1 MTVRSVQLVLHYD
14 GTTFA
19 GWQRQPDQRTI
30 QGELERV
37 LSTLCDQ
44 PIAALGAGRT
54 DAGVHARGQA
64 VGVRVP
70 ERWTPSALRRALNA
84 LLPHDLWVA
93 AAYEMRAEFHARFSA
108 VSRGYSY
115 FVGTDDEAHSP
126 FRRRTEW
133 PVQRELDRAMLDRS
147 ARTIEGEHSFR
158 AFAVRGTAPADDD
171 HRCYVM
177 RAAWRDRQNGAGL
190 QFEIEANRFLHHMV
204 RFLVG
209 TMIAIASRERDADD
223 MSQLLAAGTND
234 EVSPPAPAH
243 GLFLERVLY
252 PETLYVQ

>member
-1 MTVRSVQLVLHYD
+1 MTVRCVQLVLHYD
-14 GTTFA
+14 GTKFA

-37 LSTLCDQ
+37 LTSLCDQ

-70 ERWTPSALRRALNA
+70 VKWTASALRRSLNA
-84 LLPHDLWVA
+84 LLPPDLWVA
-93 AAYEMRAEFHARFSA
+93 ASHEMREDFHARYSA
-108 VSRGYSY
+108 LSRGYSY

-133 PVQRELDRAMLDRS
+133 PVSRNLDRAALVS
-147 ARTIEGEHSFR
+147 AAATIEGEHSFR
-158 AFAVRGTAPADDD
+158 GFAVRGTAPEDDN
-171 HRCYVM
+171 HRCQVL
-177 RAAWRDRQNGAGL
+177 RASWRERPGDAGL

-209 TMIAIASRERDADD
+209 TMVAIATRERDPGDVAR
-223 MSQLLAAGTND
+223 LLEAESND

-243 GLFLERVLY
+243 GLFLDRVAY
-252 PETLYVQ
+252 PEALYVH